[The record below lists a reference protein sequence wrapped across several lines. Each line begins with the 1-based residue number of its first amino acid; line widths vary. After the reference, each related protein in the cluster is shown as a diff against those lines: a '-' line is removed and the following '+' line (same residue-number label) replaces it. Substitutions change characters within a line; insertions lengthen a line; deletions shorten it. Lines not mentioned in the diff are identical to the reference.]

1 MITIMSMI
9 MCIAGW
15 WLAEKNIAQISLNL
29 TDMDV
34 TPMHVAYEEAK
45 KDAAEI
51 GVAVTGSELVGLVP
65 LASLLDAAEFY
76 MEKEGLMV
84 LEEDQKVHLAI
95 NRLGLSTISPF
106 NPKERVIEYS
116 LPPPS
121 EPLLVDLTVRQ
132 FVASVGARTA
142 APGGGSVSALLAAL
156 GAGLGSMVGKLTYGK
171 RQWESLDSQ
180 MRKVIPPLHAAM
192 EELLKVVDNDTN
204 AFSEYMAAMK
214 LPKSTADEQKA
225 RDAAMQ
231 AGLKTAVGVPLQL
244 AKKTNTLWPSLLEL
258 AHCGNINCKSD
269 LQVAA
274 RCLETAVHGARH
286 NVDINL
292 ADITDAKFKA
302 EMAGAAKS
310 EAELAVDMKEKILKH
325 LESRSS

>member
-1 MITIMSMI
+1 M
-9 MCIAGW
+9 G
-15 WLAEKNIAQISLNL
+15 
-29 TDMDV
+29 
-34 TPMHVAYEEAK
+34 
-45 KDAAEI
+45 
-51 GVAVTGSELVGLVP
+51 
-65 LASLLDAAEFY
+65 F
-76 MEKEGLMV
+76 
-84 LEEDQKVHLAI
+84 
-95 NRLGLSTISPF
+95 
-106 NPKERVIEYS
+106 
-116 LPPPS
+116 
-121 EPLLVDLTVRQ
+121 LVDLTVRQ

-214 LPKSTADEQKA
+214 LSKNTPDEQKA

-258 AHCGNINCKSD
+258 ASCGNINCKSD

-274 RCLETAVHGARH
+274 RCLETAVQGARH

-292 ADITDAKFKA
+292 GNIKDLAFREQNYEAA
-302 EMAGAAKS
+302 EKESVLATTNRDKVLGILAG
-310 EAELAVDMKEKILKH
+310 
-325 LESRSS
+325 RS

>member
-1 MITIMSMI
+1 
-9 MCIAGW
+9 
-15 WLAEKNIAQISLNL
+15 
-29 TDMDV
+29 
-34 TPMHVAYEEAK
+34 
-45 KDAAEI
+45 
-51 GVAVTGSELVGLVP
+51 
-65 LASLLDAAEFY
+65 
-76 MEKEGLMV
+76 MV

-106 NPKERVIEYS
+106 NPKERVIEYC
-116 LPPPS
+116 LPPP
-121 EPLLVDLTVRQ
+121 PQLKLVQQTVNQ

-156 GAGLGSMVGKLTYGK
+156 GSGLGAMVGKLTYGK

-180 MRKVIPPLHAAM
+180 MRKIIPPLHAAM

-204 AFSEYMAAMK
+204 AFSESMTAMK
-214 LPKSTADEQKA
+214 LPKSSQEEQET

-244 AKKTNTLWPSLLEL
+244 AQKINTLWPSLLEL
-258 AHCGNINCKSD
+258 AKCGNINCKSD

-292 ADITDAKFKA
+292 VDITDINFTSDTAQL
-302 EMAGAAKS
+302 AKS
-310 EAELAVDMKEKILKH
+310 EVDRAVEMKEKILKE